1 MDINATLI
9 GQMITFAVFV
19 VFTMKFIWPPITKA
33 LADREKKIADGLA
46 AAEKGEHS
54 LVLAQN
60 ESVKILKE
68 AKNTAL
74 GIVDQA
80 NSRAARILE
89 EAKEQARVEGER
101 LIAQAYVEIDQH
113 TILAKRQLQQQVAGL
128 AVQMAEKIVQHDI
141 DSQVHQKLL
150 DNMATEIAEAKA

>member
-19 VFTMKFIWPPITKA
+19 IFTMKFVWPPITKA
-33 LADREKKIADGLA
+33 LAEREKKIADGLA

-54 LVLAQN
+54 LIMAKD

-68 AKNTAL
+68 AKNTAA

-80 NSRAARILE
+80 NNRAVRIIE
-89 EAKEQARVEGER
+89 EAKEQARLEGER

-113 TILAKRQLQQQVAGL
+113 TLLAKRQLQKQVATI
-128 AVQMAEKIVQHDI
+128 AVEMAEKILQHDI
-141 DSQVHQKLL
+141 DAQMHQKLL
-150 DNMATEIAEAKA
+150 ENMAMDIAENKV